1 MVGITMS
8 LLIKNVT
15 LKFGGVTALDA
26 VNITAVDGELLAI
39 IGPNGAGKTAL
50 LNCISG
56 VYRPNSGTID
66 FDGIDLTQTPVH
78 GIALAR
84 VGRAFQH
91 AELFP
96 HMTVTENLLV
106 GRHQLMRTGVFSGAL
121 YLGRARREEL
131 KQREIIEGIVDFFEL
146 YRYRDMPVG
155 NLAYGVQKLV
165 GVARALALEPK
176 LLLLDEPSTGL
187 MREEKENFA
196 RYLLRIRHELGLTV
210 LWVEHDMQM
219 VADLADRIV
228 VLNYG
233 EVIAEG
239 PPSTVK
245 ADPRVIEAYLGT
257 ETVGTTSDLGFVPR
271 RATISV
277 PGEAQT
283 NEILK

>member
-1 MVGITMS
+1 MVGLTMP
-8 LLIKNVT
+8 LQIRNTT
-15 LKFGGVTALDA
+15 LKFGGVTALNA
-26 VNITAVDGELLAI
+26 VSVTAVDGELLAI

-56 VYRPNSGTID
+56 VYRPNTGTID
-66 FDGIDLTQTPVH
+66 FNGVDLTHIPVH

-106 GRHQLMRTGVFSGAL
+106 GRHMLMRTGVFSGAL
-121 YLGRARREEL
+121 YLGRARREEQ
-131 KQREIIEGIVDFFEL
+131 KQRAIIEGIIDFFEL
-146 YRYRDMPVG
+146 YRYRDVPVAS
-155 NLAYGVQKLV
+155 LSYGVQKMV

-239 PPSTVK
+239 PPDTIK
-245 ADPRVIEAYLGT
+245 ANPRVIEAYLGT
-257 ETVGTTSDLGFVPR
+257 ESVETVPNENIVPR
-271 RATISV
+271 STAIASRDNVRTS
-277 PGEAQT
+277 ERS
-283 NEILK
+283 K